1 MFSDRIY
8 CSSGRWSSVILT
20 SLPQTSE
27 MKFLGSGDHMGLPG
41 RQKGCHTNRG
51 LVSPLHPYEG
61 GIGIL
66 QIQLLKIREVRCLS
80 QGHIAR
86 KCQSEKSKLS
96 WLIPQ
101 LSVEVLPCLGDSAPC
116 HLLWTAVSTP
126 AVALVSATLRPLKPL
141 SWRQVLLLL
150 CGHSSPIVHRFDS

>member
-1 MFSDRIY
+1 MRLQILSPWTDRSWRLNLITLSAFNFFACVFFSLVLPAA
-8 CSSGRWSSVILT
+8 CSLLLRS
-20 SLPQTSE
+20 
-27 MKFLGSGDHMGLPG
+27 H
-41 RQKGCHTNRG
+41 RG